1 MPRRRRRYT
10 QTPQTLIAEIN
21 IMFNEKKN
29 RCIRLYIKK
38 KNINLLFSSKIQLN
52 SSSHNEI
59 WTQFFFFVN
68 KGTDFV
74 LRFQNCQYL

>member
-21 IMFNEKKN
+21 IMFNEKKKI

-59 WTQFFFFVN
+59 WTQFFF
-68 KGTDFV
+68 
-74 LRFQNCQYL
+74 C